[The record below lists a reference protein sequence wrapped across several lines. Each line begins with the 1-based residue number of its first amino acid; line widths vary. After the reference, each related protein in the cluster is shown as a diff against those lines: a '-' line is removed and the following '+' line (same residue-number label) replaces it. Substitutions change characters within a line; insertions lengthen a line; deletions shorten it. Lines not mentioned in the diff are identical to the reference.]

1 MNGRARYSLAT
12 EWLIAAPVERVFDA
26 LAEPRA
32 WPQWWRYVKSVQSVA
47 PGDANGVGAV
57 WRYTWSS
64 RLPYRLAFD
73 MTTTAAHRPD
83 RIEGSASG
91 ELTGV
96 GRWRL
101 SELPSALRASGPIR
115 AWGGPARS
123 WREGDAS
130 RVRYDW
136 IVTTTKRWMQVWSPL
151 LAPLFAWNHDQVM
164 AAGARGLASHLGVPL
179 LAYHRLRHD
188 EDRACTTC

>member
-1 MNGRARYSLAT
+1 MNGRAHYALAT
-12 EWLIAAPVERVFDA
+12 EWLIAAPVDRVFDA
-26 LAEPRA
+26 LAEPQR
-32 WPQWWRYVKSVQSVA
+32 WPQWWRYVKSVESIA
-47 PGDANGVGAV
+47 AGDADGIGAV

-73 MTTTAAHRPD
+73 MTTTDAHRPD
-83 RIEGSASG
+83 RIEGRASG

-96 GRWRL
+96 GRWHL
-101 SELPSALRASGPIR
+101 A
-115 AWGGPARS
+115 
-123 WREGDAS
+123 REGDVT

-136 IVTTTKRWMQVWSPL
+136 IVTTTKRWMKSLSPL

-188 EDRACTTC
+188 EDRACTIC

>member
-1 MNGRARYSLAT
+1 MNGRAHYALAT
-12 EWLIAAPVERVFDA
+12 EWLIAAPVDRVFDA
-26 LAEPRA
+26 LAQPQR
-32 WPQWWRYVKSVQSVA
+32 WPQWWRYVKSVESIA
-47 PGDANGVGAV
+47 AGDANGIGAV

-73 MTTTAAHRPD
+73 MTTTAAQRPE
-83 RIEGSASG
+83 RIEGIASG

-101 SELPSALRASGPIR
+101 SELPSAPRAPGLIR
-115 AWGGPARS
+115 AREGPQRS
-123 WREGDAS
+123 WHEDDVT

-136 IVTTTKRWMQVWSPL
+136 IVTTTKRWMKLLSPL
-151 LAPLFAWNHDQVM
+151 LALLFAWNHDQVM